1 MKGDI
6 MKAKRISMSLA
17 GVIITA
23 ISIGAFKFAA
33 FGVDPFQS
41 FMSGI
46 DSLAPIDFGTLYVLV
61 NAVLLLFALIFDR
74 HYIGIATFF
83 NLFLLGYVVDFS
95 QSVIQLF
102 FPAPGILIRV
112 ISFLFGFVLLCF
124 GSSLYMTADM
134 GVSTYDA
141 IALICTNKWK
151 LGQFRAIR
159 IISDFICIAFGCG
172 MYLCGNGFADGI
184 ASIVGIGTIVTAFCM
199 GPLIDWFNRRISNK
213 MLVDKPTYHAA
224 VQKRTC

>member
-1 MKGDI
+1 
-6 MKAKRISMSLA
+6 MKAKRIIMSLI

-46 DSLAPIDFGTLYVLV
+46 DTLIPIDFGTLYVIV

-74 HYIGIATFF
+74 HYIGIATFM
-83 NLFLLGYVVDFS
+83 NLFLLGYAVDFS
-95 QSVIQLF
+95 HSLLASI
-102 FPAPGILIRV
+102 FPDPSIITRYV
-112 ISFLFGFVLLCF
+112 SFLFGFVFLCL

-141 IALICTNKWK
+141 IALVCTNKWN
-151 LGQFRAIR
+151 LGKFRTVR
-159 IISDFICIAFGCG
+159 IITDFFCIV
-172 MYLCGNGFADGI
+172 L
-184 ASIVGIGTIVTAFCM
+184 GIGSFLLGGGTANQITAFVSIGTVITAFCM
-199 GPLIDWFNRRISNK
+199 GPLIDLFNKKIVSPILK
-213 MLVDKPTYHAA
+213 QV
-224 VQKRTC
+224 